1 MTTTPEKIRIL
12 LADDHAVL
20 RAGLMSLLNRQPDM
34 TVIGEASDAMT
45 CLELAQMHHPTV
57 ILLDVSMPGLN
68 VTVTIRDLLS
78 NAPDSRILVLTMH
91 EDAGILHQV
100 MEAGAAGYVIKRAV
114 ESELLDAVRAV
125 ARGEHYV
132 HPAMLHHLLRP
143 PTQASTAKVAAH
155 EKLTPREQ
163 DVLRCVALGY
173 TNQQTAVELN
183 ISIKTVETHR
193 ANLTAKLGVKRRVD
207 LVRLA
212 REMGLLM

>member
-1 MTTTPEKIRIL
+1 MSTVQEKIHIL

-20 RAGLMSLLNRQPDM
+20 SAGLTSLLNRQPDM
-34 TVIGEASDAMT
+34 IVVGAALDALT
-45 CLELAQMHHPTV
+45 CLELARTHRPDV
-57 ILLDVSMPGLN
+57 ILLDVSMPGLS
-68 VTVTIRDLLS
+68 VTTTIRDLLAD
-78 NAPDSRILVLTMH
+78 APACRVLVLTMH

-100 MEAGAAGYVIKRAV
+100 LEAGAVGYVIKRAV
-114 ESELLDAVRAV
+114 ESELLNAIRAV

-132 HPAMLHHLLRP
+132 HPAMVHHLLRP
-143 PTQASTAKVAAH
+143 VKPAPAIDGVAH
-155 EKLTPREQ
+155 EKLTLREQ

-193 ANLTAKLGVKRRVD
+193 ANLTAKLGIKRRVE

-212 REMGLLM
+212 RDMGLLG